1 MVKANLK
8 IIEVLQ
14 SFLNTV
20 VEDPEIRT
28 LFTVSP
34 SDFSRDRKLPL
45 KKLVGM
51 LINLPKR
58 SLSIELQSFFENL
71 NESNLCCTK
80 GAFSLQRTKLKP
92 VFFKVWNDLLVKSYY
107 YFYGDAVKRWEG
119 FRLLAVDGSNF
130 SLMNKPKV
138 LDFYGSAENQFGG
151 VPMGRVLQ
159 IHDVLNDLTIWGDM
173 FPRKFSENAIIND
186 HISFL
191 PADSLTLF
199 DRAYPSYSLIYL
211 LENQEIPRHFL
222 MRCKTTFSNEV
233 KEFVTSKKNNLI
245 TTIYPSLES
254 IKALK
259 AQGYIVTKETGV
271 EIRMIKVILPDG
283 QIEVLLTNL
292 FDDKIFTLKKMSAL
306 YFMRW
311 KIETAYSK
319 QKNQMQMEIF
329 SGHRVVCIEQDYASS
344 LFVANLQRIIE
355 KQCEQD
361 VSKIAKSRHYAYK
374 INRNI
379 SWASL
384 KNRIL
389 KLFIQANDTFTTL
402 MELQFLFV
410 KNIEPVRPNR
420 QIPRPLPKR
429 KRGKYQTFTNYRR
442 AI

>member
-1 MVKANLK
+1 M
-8 IIEVLQ
+8 
-14 SFLNTV
+14 
-20 VEDPEIRT
+20 
-28 LFTVSP
+28 
-34 SDFSRDRKLPL
+34 
-45 KKLVGM
+45 
-51 LINLPKR
+51 
-58 SLSIELQSFFENL
+58 
-71 NESNLCCTK
+71 
-80 GAFSLQRTKLKP
+80 
-92 VFFKVWNDLLVKSYY
+92 
-107 YFYGDAVKRWEG
+107 
-119 FRLLAVDGSNF
+119 
-130 SLMNKPKV
+130 
-138 LDFYGSAENQFGG
+138 
-151 VPMGRVLQ
+151 
-159 IHDVLNDLTIWGDM
+159 
-173 FPRKFSENAIIND
+173 
-186 HISFL
+186 
-191 PADSLTLF
+191 
-199 DRAYPSYSLIYL
+199 
-211 LENQEIPRHFL
+211 
-222 MRCKTTFSNEV
+222 
-233 KEFVTSKKNNLI
+233 
-245 TTIYPSLES
+245 
-254 IKALK
+254 
-259 AQGYIVTKETGV
+259 
-271 EIRMIKVILPDG
+271 ILPDG